1 MTTLSEIKQQYL
13 AKALSKPVKAYGVKM
28 GNGRITSLSDAQG
41 FWVEPCSVELIALV
55 DKKYLKGDKVQEE
68 IPIEPLNRPEGF
80 QYGLGLYTFTTPG
93 LKQDNLKVEVLE
105 RPLIGK
111 AKVKFKSGQQFA
123 VKSQLITD
131 ELYQSADGKYY
142 TQADLPE
149 NSDAFCKERYSN
161 EIKAERNARISDTDD
176 YVKLP
181 DITVARSAGAKRS
194 ALEEEDRTEL
204 ETYRQALRDLT
215 EAQGFPFVE
224 WPEFPAALAYELQQ
238 KVNARQTMRQGGFFH
253 A

>member
-1 MTTLSEIKQQYL
+1 MTTLSEIKAEYL
-13 AKALSKPVKAYGVKM
+13 SKALSKPVTAYGVKM

-41 FWVEPCSVELIALV
+41 FWVEPCSIELIALV
-55 DKKYLKGDKVQEE
+55 DKKYLKGDKVREE
-68 IPIEPLNRPEGF
+68 ISIEPLNRPEGF
-80 QYGLGLYTFTTPG
+80 QYGLDLYTFTTPG
-93 LKQDNLKVEVLE
+93 LKADNLKVEVLE

-111 AKVKFKSGQQFA
+111 AKVKFKAGQNFA

-131 ELYQSADGKYY
+131 ELYQSSDGKYY
-142 TQADLPE
+142 TESELPE
-149 NSDAFCKERYSN
+149 QSDAFCKERYSN

-181 DITVARSAGAKRS
+181 DITGARSAGAKSS
-194 ALEEEDRTEL
+194 ALEEEDRTSL

-215 EAQGFPFVE
+215 DQTGFPFVE
-224 WPEFPAALAYELQQ
+224 WPEFPTALAYELQQ
-238 KVNARQTMRQGGFFH
+238 KVTARQSMRGGFN

>member
-1 MTTLSEIKQQYL
+1 MTTLAEIKQQYL
-13 AKALSKPVKAYGVKM
+13 SKALSRPVKAYGVKM
-28 GNGRITSLSDAQG
+28 GNGRITSLSDVQG
-41 FWVEPCSVELIALV
+41 FHVEPCSIELIALV

-80 QYGLGLYTFTTPG
+80 QYGLDLYTFTTPD

-111 AKVKFKSGQQFA
+111 AKVKFKLGQQFA

-149 NSDAFCKERYSN
+149 NSDDFCKERYAN

-194 ALEEEDRTEL
+194 ALEDADRAAL

-215 EAQGFPFVE
+215 EAQGFPFVQ
-224 WPEFPAALAYELQQ
+224 WPEFPTALAYELQQ
-238 KVNARQTMRQGGFFH
+238 KVDARSQMRQGGF
-253 A
+253 

>member
-1 MTTLSEIKQQYL
+1 MTTLAEIKQQYL
-13 AKALSKPVKAYGVKM
+13 TKALSRPVKAYGVKM
-28 GNGRITSLSDAQG
+28 GNGRITSLSDVQG
-41 FWVEPCSVELIALV
+41 FHVEPCSVELIALV
-55 DKKYLKGDKVQEE
+55 DKKYVKGDKVAEE

-80 QYGLGLYTFTTPG
+80 QYGYDLYTFTTPD
-93 LKQDNLKVEVLE
+93 LKADNLKVEVLE

-111 AKVKFKSGQQFA
+111 AKVKFKTWQQFA

-142 TQADLPE
+142 TQVDLPE
-149 NSDAFCKERYSN
+149 NSDDFCKERYSN

-194 ALEEEDRTEL
+194 ALEDDDRTAL
-204 ETYRQALRDLT
+204 ETYRQALRNLP
-215 EAQGFPFVE
+215 EVQGFPFVA
-224 WPEFPAALAYELQQ
+224 WPTFPSALAYELQQ
-238 KVNARQTMRQGGFFH
+238 KVDARQNMRQGGF
-253 A
+253 

>member
-1 MTTLSEIKQQYL
+1 MTTLSEIKADYL
-13 AKALSKPVKAYGVKM
+13 TQALSKPVAAYGVKM
-28 GNGRITSLSDAQG
+28 GNGRITSLSDVQG
-41 FWVEPCSVELIALV
+41 FHVEPCSIELIALV
-55 DKKYLKGDKVQEE
+55 DKKYLKGDTIKEE

-80 QYGLGLYTFTTPG
+80 QYGYDLYTFTTPD
-93 LKQDNLKVEVLE
+93 LKADNLKVEVLE
-105 RPLIGK
+105 KPLIGR
-111 AKVKFKSGQQFA
+111 AKVKFKAGQQFA

-161 EIKAERNARISDTDD
+161 EIKSERNARISDTDD

-194 ALEEEDRTEL
+194 ALEEVDRVAL
-204 ETYRQALRDLT
+204 EIYRQRLRDLT
-215 EAQGFPFVE
+215 DQDGFPFVE
-224 WPEFPAALAYELQQ
+224 WPIFPTALAYELQQ
-238 KVNARQTMRQGGFFH
+238 KINARQNMRNGGF
-253 A
+253 

>member
-13 AKALSKPVKAYGVKM
+13 AKALSKPVAKYGVKM
-28 GNGRITSLSDAQG
+28 GNGRITSLSDVQG
-41 FWVEPCSVELIALV
+41 FHVEPCSVELIALV

-80 QYGLGLYTFTTPG
+80 QYGLDLYTFTTPD
-93 LKQDNLKVEVLE
+93 LKADNLKVEVLE
-105 RPLIGK
+105 KPLIGK

-161 EIKAERNARISDTDD
+161 EIKAERNARISDCDD
-176 YVKLP
+176 YVRLT
-181 DITVARSAGAKRS
+181 DITIQPSAGAKRG
-194 ALEEEDRTEL
+194 ALNDADKTEL
-204 ETYRQALRDLT
+204 LTYRQELRDLPSKS
-215 EAQGFPFVE
+215 GFPFVA
-224 WPEFPAALAYELQQ
+224 WPTFPTALAYELEQ
-238 KVNARQTMRQGGFFH
+238 KINQRESMRKGGMNA
-253 A
+253 

>member
-1 MTTLSEIKQQYL
+1 MTTLSEIKAEYL
-13 AKALSKPVKAYGVKM
+13 TKALSKPVAKYGVKM
-28 GNGRITSLSDAQG
+28 FNGRIASLSDVQE
-41 FWVEPCSVELIALV
+41 FHVEPCSVELIALV

-80 QYGLGLYTFTTPG
+80 QYGYDLYTFTTPG
-93 LKQDNLKVEVLE
+93 LKADNLKVEVLE
-105 RPLIGK
+105 RPPIGK
-111 AKVKFKSGQQFA
+111 AKVKFKAGQQFA

-142 TQADLPE
+142 AQADLPE
-149 NSDAFCKERYSN
+149 NSDDFCTQRYSN

-194 ALEEEDRTEL
+194 ALEEVDRVAL
-204 ETYRQALRDLT
+204 EIYRQRLRDLT
-215 EAQGFPFVE
+215 DQDGFPFVE
-224 WPEFPAALAYELQQ
+224 WPIFPTALAYELQQ
-238 KVNARQTMRQGGFFH
+238 KINARQNMRNGGF
-253 A
+253 

>member
-1 MTTLSEIKQQYL
+1 MTTLAEIKQQYL
-13 AKALSKPVKAYGVKM
+13 TKALSRPVKAYGVKM
-28 GNGRITSLSDAQG
+28 GNGRITSLSDMQG
-41 FWVEPCSVELIALV
+41 FWVEPCSIELIALV
-55 DKKYLKGDKVQEE
+55 DKKYLKGNTIQEE

-80 QYGLGLYTFTTPG
+80 LYGYNLFTFTTPD

-142 TQADLPE
+142 TQAELPE
-149 NSDAFCKERYSN
+149 NSDEFCTQRYSN

-194 ALEEEDRTEL
+194 ALEDADRTEL
-204 ETYRQALRDLT
+204 ETYRQALRNLP
-215 EAQGFPFVE
+215 EAEDFPFVS
-224 WPEFPAALAYELQQ
+224 WPEFPTALAYELQQ
-238 KVNARQTMRQGGFFH
+238 KVNARSQMRGGF
-253 A
+253 

>member
-1 MTTLSEIKQQYL
+1 MTTLAEIKQQYL
-13 AKALSKPVKAYGVKM
+13 TKALSRPVKAYGVKM
-28 GNGRITSLSDAQG
+28 GNGRITSLSDMQG
-41 FWVEPCSVELIALV
+41 FWVEPCSIELIALV
-55 DKKYLKGDKVQEE
+55 DKKYLKGNTIQEE

-80 QYGLGLYTFTTPG
+80 LYGYNLFTFTTPD

-142 TQADLPE
+142 TQAELPE
-149 NSDAFCKERYSN
+149 NSDEFCTQRYSN

-194 ALEEEDRTEL
+194 ALEDEDRTAL
-204 ETYRQALRDLT
+204 ETYRQALRNLP
-215 EAQGFPFVE
+215 EVEGFPFVA
-224 WPEFPAALAYELQQ
+224 WPEFPTALAYELQQ
-238 KVNARQTMRQGGFFH
+238 KVNARSQMRGGFN

>member
-1 MTTLSEIKQQYL
+1 MTTLSEIKAEYL
-13 AKALSKPVKAYGVKM
+13 SKALSRPVKAYGVKM
-28 GNGRITSLSDAQG
+28 GNGRITSLSDVQG
-41 FWVEPCSVELIALV
+41 FHVEPCSIELIALV
-55 DKKYLKGDKVQEE
+55 DKKYLKGDMVQEE

-80 QYGLGLYTFTTPG
+80 QYGLDLFTFTTPN
-93 LKQDNLKVEVLE
+93 LKADNLKVEVLE
-105 RPLIGK
+105 KPLIGK
-111 AKVKFKSGQQFA
+111 AKVKFKLGQQFA

-149 NSDAFCKERYSN
+149 NSDDFCKERYSN

-181 DITVARSAGAKRS
+181 DITVQSVARAKR
-194 ALEEEDRTEL
+194 APLTNEDRAEL

-238 KVNARQTMRQGGFFH
+238 KVDARQNMRGGF
-253 A
+253 

>member
-1 MTTLSEIKQQYL
+1 MSMTTLAEIKQQYL
-13 AKALSKPVKAYGVKM
+13 TKALSKPVAKYGVKM
-28 GNGRITSLSDAQG
+28 GNGRITSLSDVQG
-41 FWVEPCSVELIALV
+41 FHVEPCSVELIALV
-55 DKKYLKGDKVQEE
+55 DKKYLKGNTIQEE

-80 QYGLGLYTFTTPG
+80 QYGLDLFTFTTPD
-93 LKQDNLKVEVLE
+93 LKADNLKVEVLE
-105 RPLIGK
+105 RPLIGR
-111 AKVKFKSGQQFA
+111 AKVKFKAGQQFA

-131 ELYQSADGKYY
+131 ELYQSSDGKYY

-149 NSDAFCKERYSN
+149 NSDDFCKERYAN

-204 ETYRQALRDLT
+204 ETYRQALRNLPET
-215 EAQGFPFVE
+215 QGFPFVE

-238 KVNARQTMRQGGFFH
+238 KVDARTQMRGGF
-253 A
+253 

>member
-1 MTTLSEIKQQYL
+1 MTTLAEIKQQYL
-13 AKALSKPVKAYGVKM
+13 SKALSKPVAAYGVKM

-80 QYGLGLYTFTTPG
+80 QYGLDLFTFTTPG
-93 LKQDNLKVEVLE
+93 LKADNLKVEVLE

-111 AKVKFKSGQQFA
+111 AKVKFKTWQQFA

-149 NSDAFCKERYSN
+149 NTDDFCKERYSN

-194 ALEEEDRTEL
+194 ALEDADRTAL

-215 EAQGFPFVE
+215 EAQGFPFVA
-224 WPEFPAALAYELQQ
+224 WPEFPSALAYELQQ
-238 KVNARQTMRQGGFFH
+238 KANARSQMRGGFN

>member
-1 MTTLSEIKQQYL
+1 MTTLSEIKADYL
-13 AKALSKPVKAYGVKM
+13 SKALSRPVKAYGVKM
-28 GNGRITSLSDAQG
+28 GNGRITSLSDMQG
-41 FWVEPCSVELIALV
+41 FWVEPCSIELIALV
-55 DKKYLKGDKVQEE
+55 DKKYLKGDTIKEE

-80 QYGLGLYTFTTPG
+80 QYGYDLYTFTTPN
-93 LKQDNLKVEVLE
+93 LKADNLKVEVLE
-105 RPLIGK
+105 KPLIGK
-111 AKVKFKSGQQFA
+111 AKVKFKAGQQFA

-161 EIKAERNARISDTDD
+161 EIKSERNARISDTDD

-194 ALEEEDRTEL
+194 ALADADRAAL
-204 ETYRQALRDLT
+204 ETYRQQLRDLT
-215 EAQGFPFVE
+215 EQDGFPFVE
-224 WPEFPAALAYELQQ
+224 WPTFPTALAYELQQ
-238 KVNARQTMRQGGFFH
+238 KINARQNRKNGGLN